1 MGKKEVIKASDD
13 LHALIYKTIIDPQS
27 EFKKTIDM
35 LAERVGIVMMVGGK
49 VEEAGIGIFVAQGD
63 QTSTVLAVRNAI
75 TEDKNETLMNLLA
88 MAMTAE
94 VKSELKGANDD
105 IRRN

>member
-63 QTSTVLAVRNAI
+63 QSSMVLAVRNAI
-75 TEDKNETLMNLLA
+75 HEDKNETLMNLLA
-88 MAMTAE
+88 MAMASE
-94 VKSELKGANDD
+94 VDSKLREASDD